1 MMLRLLA
8 GRGAFRLAI
17 QLMGV
22 VLVVAWGAHDYG
34 RFASAIGLTNW
45 LAFVPTAT
53 EKAVLKILPRTRLT
67 RTAVAG
73 LAVRTATA
81 PVLAVFAALLVSLAV
96 APASPATTYLTAA
109 AWSIAGGLLMTS
121 SGLHRLRGKSD
132 LDAVAFACAAAVV
145 VLTTAATWAVR
156 WSPETH
162 LLLLLGGIVVIT
174 GFSLMALPAQWRRGA
189 ATPGHRLFPA
199 FGRSTVL
206 LGLTDL
212 LDVLA
217 VSVVFGVLAL
227 AGRTTDS
234 GPFYLSLMA
243 SSAFC
248 SLLLYQLKLHQP
260 RTSRRMRGTGAAT
273 GRVRAV
279 SLLRGSERA
288 GLVFAIVVA
297 AALAVPGSRSLL
309 REDGTFGS
317 YVVLVVL
324 VGVETTLYAI
334 VLYASFVVENT
345 NNSVLTLTSASA
357 LAGLLTTV
365 TLAALLVPAFGP
377 AGGFVALIL
386 AIAVKASTLRRLLRR
401 RHPEL
406 ADQ

>member
-1 MMLRLLA
+1 MMFRLLA

-22 VLVVAWGAHDYG
+22 VLIAVWVAHDYG
-34 RFASAIGLTNW
+34 RFANAIGLTTW
-45 LAFVPTAT
+45 LVFVPTAA
-53 EKAVLKILPRTRLT
+53 EKAALKILPRTRRT

-73 LAVRTATA
+73 MAVRTATIPA
-81 PVLAVFAALLVSLAV
+81 LVVLAALVISLAV
-96 APASPATTYLTAA
+96 SPSSPTTTYLTAA
-109 AWSIAGGLLMTS
+109 AWSIAGGLLMTL
-121 SGLHRLRGKSD
+121 SGLHRLRGKSN
-132 LDAVAFACAAAVV
+132 LDATAFACAAAVV
-145 VLTTAATWAVR
+145 VLTTAATWLVR

-162 LLLLLGGIVVIT
+162 LLLLLGGIIVII
-174 GFSLMALPAQWRRGA
+174 GVSLVALPAQWRRGA

-212 LDVLA
+212 LDVAA
-217 VSVVFGVLAL
+217 VSAVFGILAL
-227 AGRTTDS
+227 SGRTTDS
-234 GPFYLSLMA
+234 GLFYLALMA

-260 RTSRRMRGTGAAT
+260 RTSRRMRGTGAAA
-273 GRVRAV
+273 GRARAC

-288 GLVFAIVVA
+288 GLVFAVVVA
-297 AALAVPGSRSLL
+297 VSLAVPGARALL
-309 REDGTFGS
+309 LEDGTIGS
-317 YVVLVVL
+317 YAVLVVL
-324 VGVETTLYAI
+324 VAVETTLYAV
-334 VLYASFVVENT
+334 VLYAGFLVENT
-345 NNSVLTLTSASA
+345 NNSVLTLTSTSALLGLSATVA
-357 LAGLLTTV
+357 LAG
-365 TLAALLVPAFGP
+365 LLVPAFGP

-386 AIAVKASTLRRLLRR
+386 AIAVKAFALRRMLLR